1 MIERFIE
8 PCKNNLNISGDDIF
22 TNLGLFA
29 LAVASVV
36 KDEILSLV
44 DEGHAF
50 HDAEGV
56 GHVGGVAVG
65 VDNCV
70 VVLVFTVAGGQFYI
84 GN

>member
-1 MIERFIE
+1 LIEWFIE
-8 PCKNNLNISGDDIF
+8 PGKHNFNIFGNDVL

-29 LAVASVV
+29 LAVPSVV

-50 HDAEGV
+50 HEAEGV

-65 VDNCV
+65 VDNRV
-70 VVLVFTVAGGQFYI
+70 VVLVFAVAGGQFHI